1 MTPYSTLLDASS
13 LLALLRLWLPCRVGA
28 AVGSNRADTFRILIA
43 TDNHLGLNE
52 KCQERKND
60 SFEAFEEV
68 LKMAVKMKVDFLLLD
83 GDLFHDNV
91 PSRATMVRTMD
102 MLRKYCI
109 GDGAVRFQVVS
120 DQARNFDRV
129 GASNVVNFEGAWCRA
144 PGTPHVRARDASG
157 RRHWL
162 CRTSRRW

>member
-1 MTPYSTLLDASS
+1 
-13 LLALLRLWLPCRVGA
+13 
-28 AVGSNRADTFRILIA
+28 
-43 TDNHLGLNE
+43 
-52 KCQERKND
+52 
-60 SFEAFEEV
+60 
-68 LKMAVKMKVDFLLLD
+68 MAVKMKVDFLLLD

-144 PGTPHVRARDASG
+144 PGTPHVRARCASG